1 METKRNSYRA
11 IICAELGTPDVLR
24 ITRLP
29 QPTLSPSDVRVHI
42 VAAGVNFPDVLMVAG
57 EYQFK
62 PVLPF
67 VPGME
72 SAGMVIETGASVK
85 HFRPGDRV
93 IVRQRTGAFA
103 EQAVVPESML
113 NKLPETL
120 SFEEG
125 ASFLIAFTTALH
137 ALRTR
142 ANLQTQEHVL
152 ITGAGGGV
160 GLAAVA
166 VAAHLGA
173 KVVAAATSF
182 EKREAA
188 RTAGATHVIDSNAE
202 HFAALVQ
209 ELTEGRGANVIY
221 DPVGLPPLMLLR
233 AAAFGARIL
242 IIGFAGGKIHDWPA
256 NRILLKCA
264 SLIGVRAGEWSRHFT
279 DVKSDET
286 ALLLK
291 LAGEGALRPYVSQL
305 FPLEHAPDALRA
317 LANREAIG
325 RVVVLP

>member
-1 METKRNSYRA
+1 METKRNRYRA

-29 QPTLSPSDVRVHI
+29 QPTLDPSDVRVHI

-72 SAGMVIETGASVK
+72 SGGMVVETGASVK

-125 ASFLIAFTTALH
+125 ASFLIAFQARLESAIAVLRQQLIVLQRTSRNGIATVRLYSIARLPWDQRWCDEH
-137 ALRTR
+137 AG
-142 ANLQTQEHVL
+142 
-152 ITGAGGGV
+152 I
-160 GLAAVA
+160 
-166 VAAHLGA
+166 
-173 KVVAAATSF
+173 S
-182 EKREAA
+182 
-188 RTAGATHVIDSNAE
+188 
-202 HFAALVQ
+202 
-209 ELTEGRGANVIY
+209 EG
-221 DPVGLPPLMLLR
+221 
-233 AAAFGARIL
+233 
-242 IIGFAGGKIHDWPA
+242 
-256 NRILLKCA
+256 
-264 SLIGVRAGEWSRHFT
+264 
-279 DVKSDET
+279 
-286 ALLLK
+286 
-291 LAGEGALRPYVSQL
+291 AGEGHSRLDLPRNKSAPARAWLRYTGSGGACVCWQEGKPNEQSRAMVPCRFAAFPCIVRMPHIQFSRFENVLLTQEKLQAGKLQKL
-305 FPLEHAPDALRA
+305 FFVHDNL
-317 LANREAIG
+317 
-325 RVVVLP
+325 